1 MNIGC
6 YKIILYQCFIKINLF
21 FVAVEYSVQCS
32 QDEMNVYV
40 WGEEVF
46 GIQLDK
52 WGQLK
57 ECQSQKLP
65 DSHHIQLLLNDDL
78 PCGTTR
84 VRNKITV
91 SFLKT
96 NILNFLNVLNK

>member
-1 MNIGC
+1 
-6 YKIILYQCFIKINLF
+6 
-21 FVAVEYSVQCS
+21 
-32 QDEMNVYV
+32 MNVYV

-91 SFLKT
+91 SFLIT
-96 NILNFLNVLNK
+96 NILNFLNLMNKKLIMSILGVFWLSNWVMIRLIFLILG